1 MSPRGAATQKSG
13 AVLFVR
19 CTKEQYE
26 RFEREAQRRGMT
38 LAAFAR
44 AELLEA
50 CDFAEQRADA
60 RAKPL

>member
-1 MSPRGAATQKSG
+1 MSPRGAAQKSG

-26 RFEREAQRRGMT
+26 RFERAAQRRGVT

-50 CDFAEQRADA
+50 CEFDEQRADA